1 MNAFSDLIP
10 SATPPDNAST
20 PDQSAPASGLPQATV
35 DRAMAIY
42 QGRRDRGDDSA
53 TALGWA
59 ANGVLESKGTP
70 YTPRSSTGAA
80 GTFQWLGDR
89 LKNYQTLYGHD
100 PEDGDLDEH
109 LNFVDWENQNSERL
123 AYQKVQAAPLTPE
136 DRAGAIRTHW

>member
-89 LKNYQTLYGHD
+89 LKKIKPAQLPEIDAIWQAHKLRNQIAHEQDFKLKRDLAERTLGIY
-100 PEDGDLDEH
+100 EKALRELKVLD
-109 LNFVDWENQNSERL
+109 
-123 AYQKVQAAPLTPE
+123 
-136 DRAGAIRTHW
+136 